1 MKQLL
6 MTVSDLFFLFLHLL
20 IMQRCMTA
28 FLGPGKRSY
37 KSVIAWMGYYIFL
50 FLTNKVFHVS
60 PLVLITGNIILVFLI
75 STVTARKSI
84 KLRCMFTIL
93 ICSVWMLVEVLCAM
107 VLTVAGAQNATLSDA
122 GNVISMLCMLL
133 LSVLIS
139 HYMKVKNS
147 PEISLRYFLV
157 ILLVPASSIYI
168 MHNIFIIAAVY
179 DEFSK
184 FSVFS
189 SLMLLLVNYV
199 VFEIYDWMSRDAM
212 VREQNRL
219 YGQQLELCSRQA
231 EERESL
237 YLEIRRLRHD
247 MKNYLSCLL
256 GAVQTGEKKEA
267 EMLIQEMLNDGI
279 SNRTS
284 EVSRS
289 GNIVVD
295 SLVNYKHDLAEKE
308 GIMFE
313 ANVFIPVSL
322 PFQSGHLAVILGNL
336 LDNALEACRGVP
348 EGQRYI
354 KLDISYVKEMLQIC
368 IRNSYHATHRKD
380 SSGRYLTT
388 KKDTLDHGI
397 GLSSVEQAV
406 SCYHGEMTAEGTG
419 NEFRVSVVMYGSDG
433 EK

>member
-1 MKQLL
+1 
-6 MTVSDLFFLFLHLL
+6 
-20 IMQRCMTA
+20 
-28 FLGPGKRSY
+28 
-37 KSVIAWMGYYIFL
+37 
-50 FLTNKVFHVS
+50 
-60 PLVLITGNIILVFLI
+60 
-75 STVTARKSI
+75 
-84 KLRCMFTIL
+84 
-93 ICSVWMLVEVLCAM
+93 
-107 VLTVAGAQNATLSDA
+107 
-122 GNVISMLCMLL
+122 MLL
-133 LSVLIS
+133 
-139 HYMKVKNS
+139 
-147 PEISLRYFLV
+147 F
-157 ILLVPASSIYI
+157 
-168 MHNIFIIAAVY
+168 
-179 DEFSK
+179 
-184 FSVFS
+184 
-189 SLMLLLVNYV
+189 VNYV
-199 VFEIYDWMSRDAM
+199 VFEIYDWMSRDAV

-219 YGQQLELCSRQA
+219 YVQQLELCSRQA

-256 GAVQTGEKKEA
+256 GAVQNGEKKEA
-267 EMLIQEMLNDGI
+267 EMLIQGMLNNGI
-279 SNRTS
+279 SNKVS

-322 PFQSGHLAVILGNL
+322 PFQSGHLAVVLGNL

-354 KLDISYVKEMLQIC
+354 NLDISYVKEMLQIC

-406 SCYHGEMTAEGTG
+406 SCYHGEMTAEETG
-419 NEFRVSVVMYGSDG
+419 NEFRVSVVMYGADG

>member
-1 MKQLL
+1 MNNN
-6 MTVSDLFFLFLHLL
+6 
-20 IMQRCMTA
+20 
-28 FLGPGKRSY
+28 
-37 KSVIAWMGYYIFL
+37 IFL

-122 GNVISMLCMLL
+122 GNVISKLCMLL

-184 FSVFS
+184 FSVFA

-388 KKDTLDHGI
+388 KKDPLDHGI

-433 EK
+433 ENDELCRIFNIQ

>member
-1 MKQLL
+1 MNNN
-6 MTVSDLFFLFLHLL
+6 
-20 IMQRCMTA
+20 
-28 FLGPGKRSY
+28 
-37 KSVIAWMGYYIFL
+37 IFL

-122 GNVISMLCMLL
+122 GNVISKLCMLL
-133 LSVLIS
+133 LSILIS
-139 HYMKVKNS
+139 HYMKAKNS

-157 ILLVPASSIYI
+157 VLLVPASSIYI

-388 KKDTLDHGI
+388 KKDTLNHGI

>member
-1 MKQLL
+1 
-6 MTVSDLFFLFLHLL
+6 
-20 IMQRCMTA
+20 
-28 FLGPGKRSY
+28 
-37 KSVIAWMGYYIFL
+37 
-50 FLTNKVFHVS
+50 
-60 PLVLITGNIILVFLI
+60 
-75 STVTARKSI
+75 
-84 KLRCMFTIL
+84 
-93 ICSVWMLVEVLCAM
+93 
-107 VLTVAGAQNATLSDA
+107 
-122 GNVISMLCMLL
+122 
-133 LSVLIS
+133 
-139 HYMKVKNS
+139 
-147 PEISLRYFLV
+147 
-157 ILLVPASSIYI
+157 
-168 MHNIFIIAAVY
+168 
-179 DEFSK
+179 
-184 FSVFS
+184 
-189 SLMLLLVNYV
+189 
-199 VFEIYDWMSRDAM
+199 M

>member
-1 MKQLL
+1 MNNN
-6 MTVSDLFFLFLHLL
+6 
-20 IMQRCMTA
+20 
-28 FLGPGKRSY
+28 
-37 KSVIAWMGYYIFL
+37 IFL

-122 GNVISMLCMLL
+122 GNVIAKLCMFL

-184 FSVFS
+184 FSVFA

-336 LDNALEACRGVP
+336 LDNALEACRGIP

-380 SSGRYLTT
+380 SYGRYLTT

-433 EK
+433 ENDELCRIFNIQ